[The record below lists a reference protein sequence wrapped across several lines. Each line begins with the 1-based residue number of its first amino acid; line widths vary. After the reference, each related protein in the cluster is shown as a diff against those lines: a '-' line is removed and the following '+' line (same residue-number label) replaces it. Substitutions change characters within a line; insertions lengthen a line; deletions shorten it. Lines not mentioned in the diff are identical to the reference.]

1 MSVRAFLTA
10 RSGEHRLVDADG
22 LESRDQRSMKQLWLL
37 IAVTMVLLG
46 INKQLDLQTLL
57 IQKVRKQAY
66 VHGWYSQRR
75 RYQVDFIA
83 TMLVVGLFAT
93 IGLAFWLRRV
103 LRRVALAIAGIGM
116 LVLFV
121 VIRAASFHY
130 VDKVLSL
137 GGRVRVNW
145 ILELSGIGLIIVAA
159 LQWQY
164 IDRRLLEPQP
174 SAAAPERGLS
184 SSPTSVV

>member
-1 MSVRAFLTA
+1 
-10 RSGEHRLVDADG
+10 
-22 LESRDQRSMKQLWLL
+22 
-37 IAVTMVLLG
+37 LG

-66 VHGWYSQRR
+66 MHGWYSDRR
-75 RYQVDFIA
+75 RYQVEFIA
-83 TMLVVGLFAT
+83 TILAIGVAAT

-103 LRRVALAIAGIGM
+103 LRRVVLAIAGIGM

-130 VDKVLSL
+130 VDRALSL

-145 ILELSGIGLIIVAA
+145 IIELSGIGLIVAA
-159 LQWQY
+159 ALHWQY
-164 IDRRLLEPQP
+164 IERCRLGTRL
-174 SAAAPERGLS
+174 SAVAPGSELS
-184 SSPTSVV
+184 SPPRSMV

>member
-1 MSVRAFLTA
+1 
-10 RSGEHRLVDADG
+10 
-22 LESRDQRSMKQLWLL
+22 MKQLWLL

-57 IQKVRKQAY
+57 IQEVRKQAY
-66 VHGWYSQRR
+66 AHGWYSQRR
-75 RYQVDFIA
+75 RYQVEFIA
-83 TMLVVGLFAT
+83 TILVVGLLAT

-121 VIRAASFHY
+121 AIRAASFHY
-130 VDKVLSL
+130 VDRALSL

-145 ILELSGIGLIIVAA
+145 ILDLSGVGLIIVAA
-159 LQWQY
+159 MHWRY
-164 IDRRLLEPQP
+164 IDRRLLESRL
-174 SAAAPERGLS
+174 SAAAPESDLS
-184 SSPTSVV
+184 SPPTSMV